1 MKTNRREMLKAGGMA
16 LLGGGLLKRMDR
28 VAGMQAAPDALEAN
42 APDLA
47 SAAATEQAQS
57 TVVVASLTD
66 ICKQR
71 GGNGPS
77 QKMLLGPTAG
87 EEGPPQPATYDRLPL
102 EWNKGRVKLF
112 KEKLA
117 AKGIE
122 AFLLRDP
129 LNVIYMTGYWHTTT
143 ERPQATFM
151 NKNDADPWYL
161 YPAIDRELVK
171 GCWYGDGAMYFDF
184 KHSDG
189 GFPEEGKLTEGK
201 TVDLFKF
208 MLEGIKKHGVQGK
221 KIGVDGEFSHA
232 EMTTAKEVFPG
243 FEFVDIGDV
252 ALQMR
257 IMKTPE
263 EQALCRRA
271 YTYFDRAH
279 AYARDYMLTYGR
291 GTTDYEVGAAT
302 TLWITDILLSEL
314 NLADNA
320 SHHGVGTDIGVQVRV
335 GRMTSFPHPNQP
347 IYHKVERG
355 LAFQIEGDSYIGG
368 CGGEN
373 YRAGIIADA
382 GGNFDPQMVKLWEVS
397 KHTCDMQ
404 VEMQK
409 EGATCASIAYA
420 IHKYQI
426 DQGCAKYVYH
436 RPAHGEGSEGHQ
448 APYLALG
455 DTTVLKVGMS
465 FSEEP
470 GLYDSEHG
478 YGFNWSDH
486 VVTGV
491 KSGYRMS
498 RVPYSK
504 EWCFLKI

>member
-1 MKTNRREMLKAGGMA
+1 
-16 LLGGGLLKRMDR
+16 
-28 VAGMQAAPDALEAN
+28 
-42 APDLA
+42 
-47 SAAATEQAQS
+47 
-57 TVVVASLTD
+57 
-66 ICKQR
+66 
-71 GGNGPS
+71 
-77 QKMLLGPTAG
+77 
-87 EEGPPQPATYDRLPL
+87 
-102 EWNKGRVKLF
+102 
-112 KEKLA
+112 
-117 AKGIE
+117 
-122 AFLLRDP
+122 
-129 LNVIYMTGYWHTTT
+129 
-143 ERPQATFM
+143 
-151 NKNDADPWYL
+151 
-161 YPAIDRELVK
+161 
-171 GCWYGDGAMYFDF
+171 
-184 KHSDG
+184 
-189 GFPEEGKLTEGK
+189 
-201 TVDLFKF
+201 
-208 MLEGIKKHGVQGK
+208 
-221 KIGVDGEFSHA
+221 VDGEFSHA
-232 EMTTAKEVFPG
+232 ETATAKAVFPG

-257 IMKTPE
+257 IMKTAE

-302 TLWITDILLSEL
+302 TLWITDILLLEL
-314 NLADNA
+314 DLADNA

-382 GGNFDPQMVKLWEVS
+382 GGNFDPNMVKLWEVS

-409 EGATCASIAYA
+409 EGATCSSIAYA

-426 DQGCAKYVYH
+426 DQGCAKFVYH

-455 DTTVLKVGMS
+455 DTTVLKVGMA